1 MANEQPH
8 YNIELEAKPFEVRNY
23 APMIVA
29 CIHEDGSREA
39 AVRAGFGALAS
50 FMFGNNQRGDKIAM
64 TAPVAQTAGQTLA
77 MTTPAV
83 QVMSSGGWDVHFVMP
98 AALSME
104 TLPKPRNDRI
114 RLIEIPARRVAAI
127 SFSGFWSDSNF
138 RAHEKQ
144 LLEFLR
150 QRGLK
155 PISTV
160 SFAYFDPPW
169 TPWFWRHNEVQID
182 IE

>member
-1 MANEQPH
+1 MAAEQPD
-8 YNIELEAKPFEVRNY
+8 YKVELDAKPFQIRDY

-29 CIHEDGSREA
+29 CIHENGSRDA
-39 AVRAGFGALAS
+39 AVRAGFGMLAS
-50 FMFGNNQRGDKIAM
+50 FIFGNNHSGDKIAM
-64 TAPVAQTAGQTLA
+64 TAPVTQTAGQALA
-77 MTTPAV
+77 MTAPAV
-83 QVMSSGGWDVHFVMP
+83 QVVSSSGWDVCFTMP
-98 AALSME
+98 AAFSIK
-104 TLPKPRNDRI
+104 TLPQPCNDRV

-138 RAHEKQ
+138 QTHEKR

-150 QRGLK
+150 QRELK

-169 TPWFWRHNEVQID
+169 TPWFWRHNEVRFD